1 MMSLH
6 GSEKRIDKDMDCQQ
20 VQKALGMINENETFV
35 SFVSYHHCQMKEV
48 YLQKIKFVHFKPKM
62 KSFDSREGLESSFRN
77 GN

>member
-20 VQKALGMINENETFV
+20 VQKALGMISENETFV

-48 YLQKIKFVHFKPKM
+48 YLQKNKICTFQTKNEKF
-62 KSFDSREGLESSFRN
+62 GLKRGLRKFFQEW
-77 GN
+77 